1 MANNKGNNKPANNAN
16 SMLNNAKKL
25 RNLAKKIAMNAIN
38 KARKEMN
45 NQ

>member
-1 MANNKGNNKPANNAN
+1 
-16 SMLNNAKKL
+16 MLNNAKKL